1 MKMADTPDFVIER
14 ITKADL
20 EARAG
25 NFVRALEILRQARD
39 HATAEQREWIK
50 TKEGEII
57 QAQRSAAEPI
67 QQELRE
73 LDREDSPHLEQ
84 AEELLEA
91 LGRVLGSDVTT
102 VQYWFGRFAIWQ
114 RNAESQIQVQAVI
127 AEMEK
132 LWKSGLLVDATA
144 ALRLVERYKAKEP
157 EVIAWRRLF
166 AEAER
171 RRAEAATREEILL
184 SNLMLGRFKELIE
197 DFEARKIA
205 GAKELD
211 WFVLYQGHFVRS
223 GSAPAQEAI
232 DNLHRLAITYENDK
246 AQEYLLLA
254 QQELTQFP
262 HAAYKRIKDALEQF
276 HYMNEDWHRALSRF
290 LQDEGDRAVTMREK
304 VNKSLL
310 EAAEATK
317 HPDPR
322 EAWQL
327 INQLSNQDPFAENIE
342 TSKKIARMRLAPA
355 LTADLNAAEDWLRA
369 GNYTN
374 AQERAMKVRELIS
387 DDGSLGGI
395 YERAQAI
402 LERAS
407 QDKKLHDFVTREVTR
422 IHALAEHDI
431 LRADRELG
439 IIEEQIGK
447 ERLIEFPDLIALR
460 QSIESSPKGMIE
472 EASTELETG
481 YAPNWFDQVRE
492 RSPLTAAIALLTALA
507 SGILALVFGDPRWL
521 LGTVALAIF
530 AVLAIAIASELGEK
544 V

>member
-1 MKMADTPDFVIER
+1 MTDSSDFVIER

-20 EARAG
+20 EASAG
-25 NFVRALEILRQARD
+25 NFVGAQEILRQVRD
-39 HATAEQREWIK
+39 HATADEREWIK

-57 QAQRSAAEPI
+57 QAQKNAAAPI

-73 LDREDSPHLEQ
+73 LDREDSPDLEK

-91 LGRVLGSDVTT
+91 LGKVLGSDVTT
-102 VQYWFGRFAIWQ
+102 VQYWFERFAIWQ
-114 RNAESQIQVQAVI
+114 RNAESQAQVQVVT

-132 LWKSGLLVDATA
+132 LWKSGLLVDATT
-144 ALRLVERYKAKEP
+144 ALRLAERYKAEQP

-197 DFEARKIA
+197 DFESRKAA

-254 QQELTQFP
+254 QQELTPFP
-262 HAAYKRIKDALEQF
+262 HAAYKRIKGALEQF
-276 HYMNEDWHRALSRF
+276 HYMGDDWRQDLSRF
-290 LQDEGDRAVTMREK
+290 LKDEAERAVTMREK

-310 EAAEATK
+310 EATEATK

-322 EAWQL
+322 EAWRL
-327 INQLSNQDPFAENIE
+327 INQLASQDPFAENIE
-342 TSKKIARMRLAPA
+342 TAKRMARMRLAPA
-355 LTADLNAAEDWLRA
+355 LTTDLDAAEDWLRA

-387 DDGSLGGI
+387 DDDSFAGI
-395 YERAQAI
+395 YERAQGL

-422 IHALAEHDI
+422 IHVLAEHDI

-439 IIEEQIGK
+439 IVEERIGR

-472 EASTELETG
+472 EASSELEMG
-481 YAPNWFDQVRE
+481 YAPKWFAQGRE
-492 RSPLTAAIALLTALA
+492 RSPLIAAIALLTALA
-507 SGILALVFGDPRWL
+507 SGILAIVFGEPRWL
-521 LGTVALAIF
+521 LGTVASAIF
-530 AVLAIAIASELGEK
+530 AVLAIAIASELGENA
-544 V
+544 